1 MSRATAQAS
10 SNCRHTVFLHQ
21 GKHPQDAADTGLSL
35 PVIQQLAELARLGAG
50 MSSSPQQLRRAQ
62 RHFLGVIFFLDAIS
76 AALLTQMLA
85 KKLVG
90 VRMQDAHVQ
99 RIPLHF
105 HRTPDPSRRQAVIGG
120 FDFHTTIQMHYTFSV
135 LVVAERFQRQCL
147 QVRFFFREHR
157 GNLAFGGAMDA
168 RVGPAF
174 FPAVEIPLR
183 FFQALEAH
191 PFERGSLGVADPRF
205 HFPFAIRIL
214 DPARQRH
221 HAVVREH
228 ISKQWVDGGI
238 VDVGNRYTFPQVV
251 QNDHSRGTT

>member
-10 SNCRHTVFLHQ
+10 STAGTPYFFIREST
-21 GKHPQDAADTGLSL
+21 QDAADAGLSL
-35 PVIQQLAELARLGAG
+35 PVIQQLAELAGLGAG

-62 RHFLGVIFFLDAIS
+62 RHFLGVIFFLDAI
-76 AALLTQMLA
+76 AAAFLTQVLA

-90 VRMQDAHVQ
+90 VGMQDTHVQ
-99 RIPLHF
+99 LIPLHLQ
-105 HRTPDPSRRQAVIGG
+105 RTSDPSRRPTVIGG

-147 QVRFFFREHR
+147 QVRFFFREHG

-168 RVGPAF
+168 CIGPAF

-191 PFERGSLGVADPRF
+191 PFWWGS
-205 HFPFAIRIL
+205 
-214 DPARQRH
+214 
-221 HAVVREH
+221 
-228 ISKQWVDGGI
+228 
-238 VDVGNRYTFPQVV
+238 
-251 QNDHSRGTT
+251 